1 MLIRAAVCFV
11 LAACSV
17 WVIERGG
24 LAIVHSSG
32 GIGLVIVFCPGMLP
46 VFLGF
51 FENEY
56 AAWTVATA
64 LTAAYYMFIWKAF
77 TEFRSKRVERHSR

>member
-1 MLIRAAVCFV
+1 MLIRAVVCII

-17 WVIERGG
+17 WGVESGG

-46 VFLGF
+46 VFFGV
-51 FENEY
+51 FENEH

-64 LTAAYYMFIWKAF
+64 LTAVYYMFIWKAC
-77 TEFRSKRVERHSR
+77 TEFRSKRVERRSR